1 MNLKENKMALEK
13 TTKQILLIVSA
24 LVLVTTTTVC
34 IVKRDAIANFFRPKI
49 KQENLINSPTET
61 SVNSSE
67 GRTSSHTNNEP
78 SEEKFVT
85 LKEKEYKQIS
95 EECDKILELLKKDE
109 PQKEKSVTLKEEYK
123 KICEEYDRT
132 DKLLQQAEVL
142 ETKASS
148 DVTAFRFKNA
158 IMLSHMPQKSPEEK
172 AAYIKK
178 EEEVLRVLFE
188 LRETRDRAMHYCLC
202 LKKSLDAKE
211 RRLGEIEEILDEISP
226 GWNDDLEQ
234 G

>member
-13 TTKQILLIVSA
+13 TTKQIILIVSA
-24 LVLVTTTTVC
+24 LVLATTTTVC
-34 IVKRDAIANFFRPKI
+34 VAKRDAIANFFRSKI

-67 GRTSSHTNNEP
+67 GRTSSNTNNEP

-123 KICEEYDRT
+123 KICEECNRT
-132 DKLLQQAEVL
+132 YKLLQEAEVL
-142 ETKASS
+142 ETKARS
-148 DVTAFRFKNA
+148 DVTEFKFKNA

-172 AAYIKK
+172 AAYTKK
-178 EEEVLRVLFE
+178 EEEVSCVLFE
-188 LRETRDRAMHYCLC
+188 LGETRDRAMHYCLS
-202 LKKSLDAKE
+202 LKESLDAKE

-226 GWNDDLEQ
+226 GWEDDLE
-234 G
+234 